1 MKKTSKSL
9 RFSELPKQYRP
20 LCDLYLPRPIHDKV
34 NYENAL
40 EIVEAMAGFEE
51 QFSRDQSDY
60 FVLITDLISA
70 YEDEKEDRSSEKNLS
85 FHQRLKHLLESAKW
99 SASDL
104 GRFLDLDATMGNKIL
119 REERKLTADHI
130 RKLSRYFSL
139 SAEYFL

>member
-9 RFSELPKQYRP
+9 RFSDLPKEYRP

-34 NYENAL
+34 GYENAL

-70 YEDEKEDRSSEKNLS
+70 YEDENEDHPEKALS
-85 FHQRLKHLLESAKW
+85 FHQRLQHLLESAKW

-130 RKLSRYFSL
+130 RKLSRHFSL

>member
-9 RFSELPKQYRP
+9 RFSELPKEYRP

-34 NYENAL
+34 GYENAL
-40 EIVEAMAGFEE
+40 ELVEAMAGFEE
-51 QFSRDQSDY
+51 QFSRDQGDY
-60 FVLITDLISA
+60 FALITDLVSA
-70 YEDEKEDRSSEKNLS
+70 YEDETEDHPETALS
-85 FHQRLKHLLESAKW
+85 LQQRLQHLLESSKW

-130 RKLSRYFSL
+130 RKLSRHFSL